1 MSVTTD
7 GLNDVYEALESYNW
21 DDDVEFQA
29 GLQAI
34 IGSNSTPEQTTELA
48 LRARCFYYARKYNKN
63 IDFDAYKTY
72 RSARNRPPP
81 TPPSSTNVLATSV
94 VDQELA
100 QSNDPKTTSNA
111 TAPAPTTEPSGILPS
126 PPNATEPPAPYPTSF
141 AHIVDLIT
149 SGKPVPG
156 IKEIP
161 PTVLEGQGTQATKPT
176 RKKPWEKDEA
186 PAEAAKETGAA

>member
-1 MSVTTD
+1 MSVTSTTED
-7 GLNDVYEALESYNW
+7 GLNDIYEALDRYNW
-21 DDDVEFQA
+21 DDDIEFQA

-63 IDFDAYKTY
+63 IDFNAYKAY
-72 RSARNRPPP
+72 RNARNRPPP
-81 TPPSSTNVLATSV
+81 TPPTPHNVLASSV
-94 VDQELA
+94 VDEMLPPGTA
-100 QSNDPKTTSNA
+100 TPNASTTSLHMSTTSELPPSTEA
-111 TAPAPTTEPSGILPS
+111 SGIMPPPTTTS
-126 PPNATEPPAPYPTSF
+126 EPPAPYPTSF
-141 AHIVDLIT
+141 AHIVELIT

-161 PTVLEGQGTQATKPT
+161 PTVLEGQGTQPSKPK

-186 PAEAAKETGAA
+186 